1 LGRELN
7 NKMYKYYKKLFMLEE
22 CVSLLSCGK
31 GKLGGN
37 LLHCGFCGRETYP
50 EQKSK
55 GRV

>member
-1 LGRELN
+1 MGRELN